1 MGGARTSWGRIR
13 QTSVTEIQ
21 RPPSIRGGM
30 TAPDVPFQFQRTGH
44 VSRNRAVLAAMT
56 NKQSFEDG
64 TLSEDEINWLLMRAE
79 GGFGIIT
86 TAATHVVPDGQGWKG
101 EMGVWG
107 DHHVPGLTRLATG
120 IRERGAISLAQIF
133 HGGMFAP
140 EAITGVRPVS
150 ASENPLSEDSDE
162 TSRELSYDEIESI
175 ISSFGDAASRCAKAG
190 FDGVELHGA
199 HGYLICQFLG
209 EKTNRR
215 EDVWGGEIFDRA
227 RFLMRIIQD
236 VRNKVPENFILG
248 VRISPEHRKVGVRL
262 EDSLELAEMLSEAGI
277 DFLHISCWDC
287 SWGSSEFPEDERTL
301 TQWFSDRLG
310 KSVPIISAGGIWS
323 TSDAKAVMASG
334 ADMVAVARVAIGH
347 ADWASHI
354 SEENYSPVKPP
365 FSNQH
370 LLEQG
375 LSETFVDYMRGWDG
389 FVA

>member
-1 MGGARTSWGRIR
+1 
-13 QTSVTEIQ
+13 
-21 RPPSIRGGM
+21 
-30 TAPDVPFQFQRTGH
+30 
-44 VSRNRAVLAAMT
+44 MT
-56 NKQSFEDG
+56 NKQSSEDG

-86 TAATHVVPDGQGWKG
+86 TAATHVVPEGQGWKG

-150 ASENPLSEDSDE
+150 ASENPLSKDSDE

-236 VRNKVPENFILG
+236 VRNKVPEDFILG

-323 TSDAKAVMASG
+323 TSDAKAVMANG

-354 SEENYSPVKPP
+354 SEENYSPMKPP
-365 FSNQH
+365 FSNHH

>member
-1 MGGARTSWGRIR
+1 MRANDSFIL
-13 QTSVTEIQ
+13 
-21 RPPSIRGGM
+21 P
-30 TAPDVPFQFQRTGH
+30 RTGIILK
-44 VSRNRAVLAAMT
+44 NRTVLAAMT
-56 NKQSFEDG
+56 NKQSHENG
-64 TLSEDEINWLLMRAE
+64 VLSEEEKKWLIRRAR
-79 GGFGIIT
+79 GDFAITT
-86 TAATHVVPDGQGWKG
+86 TAATHVTETGRGWHG

-107 DHHVPGLTRLATG
+107 DHHIPGLTRLATG

-150 ASENPLSEDSDE
+150 SSENPLSKDSYE

-175 ISSFGDAASRCAKAG
+175 ISAFGDAASRCAKAG
-190 FDGVELHGA
+190 FDGVEIHGA

-236 VRNKVPENFILG
+236 VRNKVPEDFILG

-262 EDSLELAEMLSEAGI
+262 DDSLELAEMLSEAGI

-323 TSDAKAVMASG
+323 TSDAKAVMANG
-334 ADMVAVARVAIGH
+334 ADMVAVARAAIGH
-347 ADWASHI
+347 ANWASHI
-354 SEENYSPVKPP
+354 SEENYSPMKPP

-389 FVA
+389 FVS

>member
-1 MGGARTSWGRIR
+1 MNS
-13 QTSVTEIQ
+13 
-21 RPPSIRGGM
+21 
-30 TAPDVPFQFQRTGH
+30 PDEPFQFQRTGH

-56 NKQSFEDG
+56 NKQSASDG

-79 GGFGIIT
+79 GGFGIVT
-86 TAATHVVPDGQGWKG
+86 TAATHVTEGGQGWTG

-107 DHHVPGLTRLATG
+107 DHHIPGLTRLANG

-140 EAITGVRPVS
+140 ESITGTQPVS
-150 ASENPLSEDSDE
+150 ASENPLSKDSEE
-162 TSRELSYDEIESI
+162 TSRELSYDEIEAIVSA
-175 ISSFGDAASRCAKAG
+175 FGDAASRCAKAG

-215 EDVWGGEIFDRA
+215 EDVWGGGIFERA

-236 VRNKVPENFILG
+236 VRNKVPEDFIIG

-262 EDSLELAEMLSEAGI
+262 EDSLELAEMLSEAGV

-287 SWGSSEFPEDERTL
+287 SAGSLEFPEDKRTL

-323 TSDAKAVMASG
+323 TADAESVMGHG
-334 ADMVAVARVAIGH
+334 ADMIAVARAAIGH
-347 ADWASHI
+347 ADWASQI
-354 SEENYSPVKPP
+354 SEENYSPEKPP
-365 FSNQH
+365 FSREH

-375 LSETFVDYMRGWDG
+375 LSETFVDYMRRWDG
-389 FVA
+389 FVS

>member
-1 MGGARTSWGRIR
+1 
-13 QTSVTEIQ
+13 
-21 RPPSIRGGM
+21 
-30 TAPDVPFQFQRTGH
+30 
-44 VSRNRAVLAAMT
+44 
-56 NKQSFEDG
+56 
-64 TLSEDEINWLLMRAE
+64 
-79 GGFGIIT
+79 
-86 TAATHVVPDGQGWKG
+86 
-101 EMGVWG
+101 
-107 DHHVPGLTRLATG
+107 
-120 IRERGAISLAQIF
+120 
-133 HGGMFAP
+133 MFAP

-150 ASENPLSEDSDE
+150 ASENPLSKDSDE

-236 VRNKVPENFILG
+236 VRNKVPEDFILG

-323 TSDAKAVMASG
+323 TSDAKAVMANG
-334 ADMVAVARVAIGH
+334 ADMVAVALSLI
-347 ADWASHI
+347 HI
-354 SEENYSPVKPP
+354 
-365 FSNQH
+365 
-370 LLEQG
+370 
-375 LSETFVDYMRGWDG
+375 
-389 FVA
+389 